1 MFECTARDYGRE
13 LHDFLNKLSPD
24 CPVKLY
30 DNDGNKLFDGY
41 AGEIIET
48 IMFSGW
54 KVDTHCFHNEMIIWI
69 F

>member
-30 DNDGNKLFDGY
+30 DNDGNNFLTDMLEKL
-41 AGEIIET
+41 
-48 IMFSGW
+48 M
-54 KVDTHCFHNEMIIWI
+54 KL
-69 F
+69 